1 MGNINS
7 NQKGKVGEREAR
19 DLFKKHGFEN
29 ARRSQQYSG
38 AGFNS
43 FDIVGMPKLGIEV
56 KRVEGLNIFNAMNQ
70 AIEDS
75 KDFDVI
81 PTVIHRK
88 NHKKWK
94 VSFLKKDYKEHF
106 KQFEKKNK
114 AACHESG
121 NEFDWLCQCRTL
133 GGAAALWGGILASV
147 NMALESYGDFHGG
160 SDIPIYVGDDTIG
173 GLFGALQYDEPTA
186 R

>member
-1 MGNINS
+1 MSNINS

-94 VSFLKKDYKEHF
+94 VSFLEKDYKEHF
-106 KQFEKKNK
+106 KLFEKKNLSVK
-114 AACHESG
+114 KITRERINLDTWFEKFNKKESPKIILKRK
-121 NEFDWLCQCRTL
+121 NESMSIVTMYFDDW
-133 GGAAALWGGILASV
+133 I
-147 NMALESYGDFHGG
+147 ESYLKYLK
-160 SDIPIYVGDDTIG
+160 SNNVNKNEKMI
-173 GLFGALQYDEPTA
+173 
-186 R
+186 